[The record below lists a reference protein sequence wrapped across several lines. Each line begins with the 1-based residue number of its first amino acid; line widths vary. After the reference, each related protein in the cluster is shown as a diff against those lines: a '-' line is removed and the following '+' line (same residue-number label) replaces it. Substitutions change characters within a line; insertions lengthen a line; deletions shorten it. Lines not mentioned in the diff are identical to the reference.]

1 MQLSKGLGAN
11 LDEDIKRKKIRILED
26 IKWLDDTTEN
36 GGLDDE
42 GWRLRYNLEREL
54 EEVYTYEES
63 IWQKD
68 VVRNGFYRGCQYR
81 FFPQYGQWKE
91 EIFHSITGN

>member
-36 GGLDDE
+36 GG
-42 GWRLRYNLEREL
+42 GGAR
-54 EEVYTYEES
+54 
-63 IWQKD
+63 
-68 VVRNGFYRGCQYR
+68 
-81 FFPQYGQWKE
+81 
-91 EIFHSITGN
+91 